1 MNELDIITD
10 NLDDMAEFIDN
21 RRLFRSC
28 AIFKRIKT
36 ESPKYVINWYE
47 EHIYHGIADAIRFAQ
62 DVDSLE
68 DQRVYNWFQLLSD
81 EESAFYDDTVV
92 QTLVRMYLFGYEVV

>member
-1 MNELDIITD
+1 MITD
-10 NLDDMAEFIDN
+10 YLDDMAEAIDN
-21 RRLFRSC
+21 RHACSEAVQYLREL
-28 AIFKRIKT
+28 KPKV
-36 ESPKYVINWYE
+36 PKYVINWYE